1 MGCEQLVQ
9 HAKVSKNRKF
19 IPHFRENLARP
30 LDKGGVGVVY
40 LPCNPQSA
48 ASVRE
53 VINTANRLIH
63 RVTAE
68 VINPFQQLSTLYR
81 HVVDTS
87 PPPRAHRR
95 SGLQPRRSIVP
106 SVHSRTA
113 TRFTAEPQHCRPV
126 SRCTAH
132 RSTVLFASLRRF
144 PAVPQHCRPA
154 FRCTASLLH
163 RSISVFFPLYRGT
176 ALPLLRFI
184 SVQRHCSTG
193 LPFAALP
200 LRRFAGF
207 GPFCSK
213 TLSCSLFFLFRDA
226 SPPLSRDVC
235 LPGVGSGR
243 LPGGLGNGAPDA
255 AAALRSAPEIPFHIL
270 ARAIPPPA
278 VESRPLRLSRTGT
291 QDGGAGR
298 RRGKRRRSGRGE
310 EEDMKGEERGKG
322 AVGTL
327 TWRGG
332 ATLPGRN
339 SGEPRLGRTGPLTG
353 RASDEPGP

>member
-40 LPCNPQSA
+40 LPCNSQSA

-87 PPPRAHRR
+87 PPP
-95 SGLQPRRSIVP
+95 SGAPPL
-106 SVHSRTA
+106 
-113 TRFTAEPQHCRPV
+113 RFTAAPQHCSIGSQPHRYPV

-226 SPPLSRDVC
+226 SPPPFPGCLSARRRLRPATRRPRQRSPRRGGSSPLRTRNPVPH
-235 LPGVGSGR
+235 LGSGDST
-243 LPGGLGNGAPDA
+243 PGGRIAAPA
-255 AAALRSAPEIPFHIL
+255 AQPHRN
-270 ARAIPPPA
+270 
-278 VESRPLRLSRTGT
+278 
-291 QDGGAGR
+291 AG
-298 RRGKRRRSGRGE
+298 
-310 EEDMKGEERGKG
+310 
-322 AVGTL
+322 
-327 TWRGG
+327 WRGG
-332 ATLPGRN
+332 ASEG
-339 SGEPRLGRTGPLTG
+339 
-353 RASDEPGP
+353 

>member
-40 LPCNPQSA
+40 LPCNSQSA

-63 RVTAE
+63 RVTSE

-87 PPPRAHRR
+87 PPP
-95 SGLQPRRSIVP
+95 SGAPPL
-106 SVHSRTA
+106 
-113 TRFTAEPQHCRPV
+113 RFTAAPQHCSIGSQPHRYPV

-176 ALPLLRFI
+176 VSSLYSGIAPPVFPSRLCR
-184 SVQRHCSTG
+184 
-193 LPFAALP
+193 FAASP
-200 LRRFAGF
+200 VSAPSARK
-207 GPFCSK
+207 PFPALC
-213 TLSCSLFFLFRDA
+213 FFLFRDA

-278 VESRPLRLSRTGT
+278 VESRPLRLSCTGT

>member
-113 TRFTAEPQHCRPV
+113 TRFPAAPLTAAPFYLHRSAVFPPCHSIAVLLFAVPLLCCTEASLSF
-126 SRCTAH
+126 SRFTAAPFHLCTA
-132 RSTVLFASLRRF
+132 A
-144 PAVPQHCRPA
+144 
-154 FRCTASLLH
+154 LLH
-163 RSISVFFPLYRGT
+163 RSSLRGS
-176 ALPLLRFI
+176 AV
-184 SVQRHCSTG
+184 S
-193 LPFAALP
+193 P
-200 LRRFAGF
+200 LRRFRPLLLEN
-207 GPFCSK
+207 PF
-213 TLSCSLFFLFRDA
+213 LLFVFPFPGCL
-226 SPPLSRDVC
+226 SPPFPGMSVCPASAPAGYPEASATEPPTRRQLSAPHPKSRSTSWLGRFHPRRSNRGPC
-235 LPGVGSGR
+235 GSAAPERRMEGRGVGGVR
-243 LPGGLGNGAPDA
+243 GAG
-255 AAALRSAPEIPFHIL
+255 
-270 ARAIPPPA
+270 A
-278 VESRPLRLSRTGT
+278 VEE
-291 QDGGAGR
+291 R
-298 RRGKRRRSGRGE
+298 RR
-310 EEDMKGEERGKG
+310 
-322 AVGTL
+322 T
-327 TWRGG
+327 
-332 ATLPGRN
+332 
-339 SGEPRLGRTGPLTG
+339 
-353 RASDEPGP
+353 

>member
-113 TRFTAEPQHCRPV
+113 TRFPAAPLTAAP
-126 SRCTAH
+126 
-132 RSTVLFASLRRF
+132 FY
-144 PAVPQHCRPA
+144 
-154 FRCTASLLH
+154 LH
-163 RSISVFFPLYRGT
+163 RSAVFPPCHSIAVLLFAVPLLCCTEASLSFSRFTAAPLYRC
-176 ALPLLRFI
+176 
-184 SVQRHCSTG
+184 SVSSLYSGIAPPVFPSRLCR
-193 LPFAALP
+193 FAASPVSAPSARKPFPALCFSFSGMPLP
-200 LRRFAGF
+200 PPFPGMSVCPASAPAGYPEASATEPPTRRQLSAPHPKSRSTSWLGRFHPRRSNR
-207 GPFCSK
+207 GPCGSAAPE
-213 TLSCSLFFLFRDA
+213 R
-226 SPPLSRDVC
+226 RMEGR
-235 LPGVGSGR
+235 GVGGVR
-243 LPGGLGNGAPDA
+243 GAG
-255 AAALRSAPEIPFHIL
+255 
-270 ARAIPPPA
+270 A
-278 VESRPLRLSRTGT
+278 VEE
-291 QDGGAGR
+291 R
-298 RRGKRRRSGRGE
+298 RR
-310 EEDMKGEERGKG
+310 
-322 AVGTL
+322 T
-327 TWRGG
+327 
-332 ATLPGRN
+332 
-339 SGEPRLGRTGPLTG
+339 
-353 RASDEPGP
+353 

>member
-40 LPCNPQSA
+40 LPCNSQSA

-53 VINTANRLIH
+53 VINIANRLIH

-87 PPPRAHRR
+87 PPP
-95 SGLQPRRSIVP
+95 SGAPPL
-106 SVHSRTA
+106 
-113 TRFTAEPQHCRPV
+113 RFTAAPQHCSIGSQPHRYPV

-200 LRRFAGF
+200 LRRFRPLLLEN
-207 GPFCSK
+207 PF
-213 TLSCSLFFLFRDA
+213 LLFVFPFPGCL

-291 QDGGAGR
+291 QDGGAER

-353 RASDEPGP
+353 RAPDEPGP

>member
-40 LPCNPQSA
+40 LPCNSQSA
-48 ASVRE
+48 ASVRK
-53 VINTANRLIH
+53 VINTVNRLIH

-87 PPPRAHRR
+87 LPP
-95 SGLQPRRSIVP
+95 SGAPPL
-106 SVHSRTA
+106 
-113 TRFTAEPQHCRPV
+113 RFTAEPQHCRPV

-132 RSTVLFASLRRF
+132 RCIVFPLPRCTVLFASLRRF

-154 FRCTASLLH
+154 F
-163 RSISVFFPLYRGT
+163 PLYRFSVAPKHLCLFPTLTRHRFT
-176 ALPLLRFI
+176 AAPLLRFT

-200 LRRFAGF
+200 LRRFAVY

-213 TLSCSLFFLFRDA
+213 TLSCSLFFPF
-226 SPPLSRDVC
+226 SGTPVPFF
-235 LPGVGSGR
+235 PGMSVR
-243 LPGGLGNGAPDA
+243 PA
-255 AAALRSAPEIPFHIL
+255 SAPAGYPEASATEPPTRRQLPRSVPEILFHTL

-278 VESRPLRLSRTGT
+278 VELQPLRPRRTGT

-298 RRGKRRRSGRGE
+298 RRG
-310 EEDMKGEERGKG
+310 
-322 AVGTL
+322 
-327 TWRGG
+327 
-332 ATLPGRN
+332 
-339 SGEPRLGRTGPLTG
+339 
-353 RASDEPGP
+353 

>member
-113 TRFTAEPQHCRPV
+113 TRFPAAPLTAAP
-126 SRCTAH
+126 
-132 RSTVLFASLRRF
+132 FY
-144 PAVPQHCRPA
+144 
-154 FRCTASLLH
+154 LH
-163 RSISVFFPLYRGT
+163 RSAVFPPCHSIAVLLFAVPLLCCTEASLSFSRFTAAPLYRCSVSSLYSGI
-176 ALPLLRFI
+176 APPVFPSRFC
-184 SVQRHCSTG
+184 R
-193 LPFAALP
+193 FAASPVSAPSARKPFPALCFSFSGMPLPPFPGCLSARRRLRPATRRPRQRSPRRGGSSP
-200 LRRFAGF
+200 LRTRN
-207 GPFCSK
+207 PVPH
-213 TLSCSLFFLFRDA
+213 L
-226 SPPLSRDVC
+226 
-235 LPGVGSGR
+235 GSGDST
-243 LPGGLGNGAPDA
+243 PGGRIAAPA
-255 AAALRSAPEIPFHIL
+255 AQPHRN
-270 ARAIPPPA
+270 
-278 VESRPLRLSRTGT
+278 
-291 QDGGAGR
+291 AG
-298 RRGKRRRSGRGE
+298 
-310 EEDMKGEERGKG
+310 
-322 AVGTL
+322 
-327 TWRGG
+327 WRGG
-332 ATLPGRN
+332 ASEG
-339 SGEPRLGRTGPLTG
+339 
-353 RASDEPGP
+353 

>member
-87 PPPRAHRR
+87 SPPRAHRR

-113 TRFTAEPQHCRPV
+113 TRFPAAPLTAAP
-126 SRCTAH
+126 
-132 RSTVLFASLRRF
+132 FY
-144 PAVPQHCRPA
+144 
-154 FRCTASLLH
+154 LH
-163 RSISVFFPLYRGT
+163 RSAVFPPCHSIAVLLFAVPLLCCTEASLSFSRFTAAPLYRC
-176 ALPLLRFI
+176 
-184 SVQRHCSTG
+184 SVSSLYSGIAPPVFPSRLCR
-193 LPFAALP
+193 FAASP
-200 LRRFAGF
+200 VSAPSARK
-207 GPFCSK
+207 PFPALC
-213 TLSCSLFFLFRDA
+213 FFLFRDA
-226 SPPLSRDVC
+226 SPPLSFPGMSVC
-235 LPGVGSGR
+235 PASAPAGYPEASATEPPTRRQLSAPHPKSRSTSWLGRFHPRRSNRGPCGSAAPERRMEGRGVGGVR
-243 LPGGLGNGAPDA
+243 GAG
-255 AAALRSAPEIPFHIL
+255 
-270 ARAIPPPA
+270 A
-278 VESRPLRLSRTGT
+278 VEE
-291 QDGGAGR
+291 R
-298 RRGKRRRSGRGE
+298 RR
-310 EEDMKGEERGKG
+310 
-322 AVGTL
+322 T
-327 TWRGG
+327 
-332 ATLPGRN
+332 
-339 SGEPRLGRTGPLTG
+339 
-353 RASDEPGP
+353 

>member
-40 LPCNPQSA
+40 LLCNPQSA

-113 TRFTAEPQHCRPV
+113 TRFPAAPLTAAP
-126 SRCTAH
+126 
-132 RSTVLFASLRRF
+132 FY
-144 PAVPQHCRPA
+144 
-154 FRCTASLLH
+154 LH
-163 RSISVFFPLYRGT
+163 RSAVFPPCHSIAVLLFAVRFSVAPKHLCLFP

-226 SPPLSRDVC
+226 SPPPFPGCLSARRRLRPATRRPRQRSPRRGGSSPLRTRNPVPH
-235 LPGVGSGR
+235 LGSGDST
-243 LPGGLGNGAPDA
+243 PGGRIAAPA
-255 AAALRSAPEIPFHIL
+255 AQPHRN
-270 ARAIPPPA
+270 
-278 VESRPLRLSRTGT
+278 
-291 QDGGAGR
+291 AG
-298 RRGKRRRSGRGE
+298 
-310 EEDMKGEERGKG
+310 
-322 AVGTL
+322 
-327 TWRGG
+327 WRGG
-332 ATLPGRN
+332 APEG
-339 SGEPRLGRTGPLTG
+339 
-353 RASDEPGP
+353 

>member
-68 VINPFQQLSTLYR
+68 VINPFQQLSTLCR

-87 PPPRAHRR
+87 PPPL
-95 SGLQPRRSIVP
+95 G
-106 SVHSRTA
+106 RTA
-113 TRFTAEPQHCRPV
+113 APVYSRAAALFHRFTAEPQHCRPV

-176 ALPLLRFI
+176 AFPLLRFI

-226 SPPLSRDVC
+226 SPPPFPGCLSARRRLRPATRRPRQRSPRRGGSSPLRTRNPVPH
-235 LPGVGSGR
+235 LGSGDST
-243 LPGGLGNGAPDA
+243 PGGRIAAPA
-255 AAALRSAPEIPFHIL
+255 AQPHRN
-270 ARAIPPPA
+270 
-278 VESRPLRLSRTGT
+278 
-291 QDGGAGR
+291 AG
-298 RRGKRRRSGRGE
+298 
-310 EEDMKGEERGKG
+310 
-322 AVGTL
+322 
-327 TWRGG
+327 WRGG
-332 ATLPGRN
+332 ASEG
-339 SGEPRLGRTGPLTG
+339 
-353 RASDEPGP
+353 

>member
-9 HAKVSKNRKF
+9 HAKISKNRKF

-40 LPCNPQSA
+40 LPCNSQSA

-87 PPPRAHRR
+87 PPLRAHRR
-95 SGLQPRRSIVP
+95 SGLQLNRSIVP

-132 RSTVLFASLRRF
+132 RSTAHRCTVLFASLRRF

-154 FRCTASLLH
+154 F
-163 RSISVFFPLYRGT
+163 PLYRFSVAPKHLCLFP
-176 ALPLLRFI
+176 ALPRHRF
-184 SVQRHCSTG
+184 
-193 LPFAALP
+193 PAAP
-200 LRRFAGF
+200 LHRFSG
-207 GPFCSK
+207 
-213 TLSCSLFFLFRDA
+213 
-226 SPPLSRDVC
+226 SPV
-235 LPGVGSGR
+235 
-243 LPGGLGNGAPDA
+243 
-255 AAALRSAPEIPFHIL
+255 SAPS
-270 ARAIPPPA
+270 A
-278 VESRPLRLSRTGT
+278 
-291 QDGGAGR
+291 
-298 RRGKRRRSGRGE
+298 
-310 EEDMKGEERGKG
+310 
-322 AVGTL
+322 
-327 TWRGG
+327 
-332 ATLPGRN
+332 
-339 SGEPRLGRTGPLTG
+339 
-353 RASDEPGP
+353 

>member
-30 LDKGGVGVVY
+30 LDKGGVEVVY
-40 LPCNPQSA
+40 LPCNSQSA

-87 PPPRAHRR
+87 PPPRVHRR

-113 TRFTAEPQHCRPV
+113 TRFPAAPLTAAP
-126 SRCTAH
+126 
-132 RSTVLFASLRRF
+132 FY
-144 PAVPQHCRPA
+144 
-154 FRCTASLLH
+154 LH
-163 RSISVFFPLYRGT
+163 RSAVFPPCHSIAVLLFAVPLLCCTEASLSFSRFTAAPLYRC
-176 ALPLLRFI
+176 
-184 SVQRHCSTG
+184 SVSSLYSGIAPPVFPSRLC
-193 LPFAALP
+193 
-200 LRRFAGF
+200 RFAGF

-226 SPPLSRDVC
+226 SPPPFPGMSVC
-235 LPGVGSGR
+235 P
-243 LPGGLGNGAPDA
+243 A
-255 AAALRSAPEIPFHIL
+255 SAPAGYPEASATEPPTRRQLSAPHPKSRSTSWLGRFHPRRSNRGPCGS
-270 ARAIPPPA
+270 AAPERRMEGRSVGGVRGAGA
-278 VESRPLRLSRTGT
+278 VEE
-291 QDGGAGR
+291 R
-298 RRGKRRRSGRGE
+298 RR
-310 EEDMKGEERGKG
+310 
-322 AVGTL
+322 T
-327 TWRGG
+327 
-332 ATLPGRN
+332 
-339 SGEPRLGRTGPLTG
+339 
-353 RASDEPGP
+353 

>member
-113 TRFTAEPQHCRPV
+113 TRFPAAPLTAAP
-126 SRCTAH
+126 
-132 RSTVLFASLRRF
+132 FY
-144 PAVPQHCRPA
+144 
-154 FRCTASLLH
+154 LH
-163 RSISVFFPLYRGT
+163 RSAVFPPCHSIAVLLFAVPLLCCTEASLSFSRFTAAPLYRC
-176 ALPLLRFI
+176 
-184 SVQRHCSTG
+184 SVSSLYSGIAPPVFPSRLCR
-193 LPFAALP
+193 FAASP
-200 LRRFAGF
+200 VSAPSARK
-207 GPFCSK
+207 PFPALC
-213 TLSCSLFFLFRDA
+213 FFLFRDA
-226 SPPLSRDVC
+226 SPPPFPGMSVCPASAPAGYPEASATEPPTRRQLSAPHPKSRSTSWLGRFHPRRSNRGPC
-235 LPGVGSGR
+235 GSAAPERRMEGRGVGGVR
-243 LPGGLGNGAPDA
+243 GAG
-255 AAALRSAPEIPFHIL
+255 
-270 ARAIPPPA
+270 A
-278 VESRPLRLSRTGT
+278 VEE
-291 QDGGAGR
+291 R
-298 RRGKRRRSGRGE
+298 RR
-310 EEDMKGEERGKG
+310 
-322 AVGTL
+322 T
-327 TWRGG
+327 
-332 ATLPGRN
+332 
-339 SGEPRLGRTGPLTG
+339 
-353 RASDEPGP
+353 

>member
-68 VINPFQQLSTLYR
+68 VINPFQQLSTLCR
-81 HVVDTS
+81 HFA
-87 PPPRAHRR
+87 PPL
-95 SGLQPRRSIVP
+95 G
-106 SVHSRTA
+106 RTA
-113 TRFTAEPQHCRPV
+113 APVYSRAAALFHRFTAEPQHCRPV

-163 RSISVFFPLYRGT
+163 RSISVFFPLYRC
-176 ALPLLRFI
+176 
-184 SVQRHCSTG
+184 SVSSLYSGIAPPVFPSRLCR
-193 LPFAALP
+193 FAASPVSAPSARKPFPALCFSFSGMPLP
-200 LRRFAGF
+200 PFPGMSVCPASAPAGYPEASATEPPTRRQLSAPHPKSRSTSWLGRFHPRRSNR
-207 GPFCSK
+207 GPCGSAAPE
-213 TLSCSLFFLFRDA
+213 R
-226 SPPLSRDVC
+226 RMEGR
-235 LPGVGSGR
+235 GVGGVR
-243 LPGGLGNGAPDA
+243 GAG
-255 AAALRSAPEIPFHIL
+255 
-270 ARAIPPPA
+270 A
-278 VESRPLRLSRTGT
+278 VEE
-291 QDGGAGR
+291 R
-298 RRGKRRRSGRGE
+298 RR
-310 EEDMKGEERGKG
+310 
-322 AVGTL
+322 T
-327 TWRGG
+327 
-332 ATLPGRN
+332 
-339 SGEPRLGRTGPLTG
+339 
-353 RASDEPGP
+353 

>member
-113 TRFTAEPQHCRPV
+113 TRFPAAPLTAAPFYLHRSAVFPPCHSIAVLLFAVPLLCCTEASLSF
-126 SRCTAH
+126 SRFTAAPFHLCTA
-132 RSTVLFASLRRF
+132 A
-144 PAVPQHCRPA
+144 
-154 FRCTASLLH
+154 LLH
-163 RSISVFFPLYRGT
+163 RSSLRG
-176 ALPLLRFI
+176 
-184 SVQRHCSTG
+184 S
-193 LPFAALP
+193 AASP
-200 LRRFAGF
+200 LRRFRPLLLEN
-207 GPFCSK
+207 PF
-213 TLSCSLFFLFRDA
+213 LLFVFPFPGCL

-339 SGEPRLGRTGPLTG
+339 SGELRLGRTGPLTG
-353 RASDEPGP
+353 RAPDEPGP

>member
-113 TRFTAEPQHCRPV
+113 TRFPAAPLTAAPFYLHLSAVFPPCHSIAV
-126 SRCTAH
+126 L
-132 RSTVLFASLRRF
+132 LFA
-144 PAVPQHCRPA
+144 VPLLC
-154 FRCTASLLH
+154 CTEASLSFSH
-163 RSISVFFPLYRGT
+163 FTAAPLYRC
-176 ALPLLRFI
+176 
-184 SVQRHCSTG
+184 SVSSLYSGIAPPVFPSRLCR
-193 LPFAALP
+193 FAASPVSAPSARKPFPALCFSFSGMPLPPPFPGCLSARRRLRPATRRPRQRSPRRGGSSP
-200 LRRFAGF
+200 LRTRN
-207 GPFCSK
+207 PVPH
-213 TLSCSLFFLFRDA
+213 L
-226 SPPLSRDVC
+226 
-235 LPGVGSGR
+235 GSGDST
-243 LPGGLGNGAPDA
+243 PGGRIAAPA
-255 AAALRSAPEIPFHIL
+255 AQPHRN
-270 ARAIPPPA
+270 
-278 VESRPLRLSRTGT
+278 
-291 QDGGAGR
+291 AG
-298 RRGKRRRSGRGE
+298 
-310 EEDMKGEERGKG
+310 
-322 AVGTL
+322 
-327 TWRGG
+327 WRGG
-332 ATLPGRN
+332 ASEG
-339 SGEPRLGRTGPLTG
+339 
-353 RASDEPGP
+353 

>member
-1 MGCEQLVQ
+1 MVQ

-30 LDKGGVGVVY
+30 LDKGGVEVVY

-87 PPPRAHRR
+87 PPP
-95 SGLQPRRSIVP
+95 SGAPPL
-106 SVHSRTA
+106 
-113 TRFTAEPQHCRPV
+113 RFTAAPQHCSIGSQPHRYPV

-176 ALPLLRFI
+176 ALPLHRF
-184 SVQRHCSTG
+184 TAA
-193 LPFAALP
+193 PFHLCTAALLHRSSLRGSAASP
-200 LRRFAGF
+200 LRRFRPLLLEN
-207 GPFCSK
+207 PF
-213 TLSCSLFFLFRDA
+213 LLFVFPF
-226 SPPLSRDVC
+226 PGC
-235 LPGVGSGR
+235 LPPPSPGCLSARRRLRPATRRPRQRSPRRGGSSPLRTRNPVPHLGSGDST
-243 LPGGLGNGAPDA
+243 PGGRIAAPA
-255 AAALRSAPEIPFHIL
+255 AQPHRN
-270 ARAIPPPA
+270 
-278 VESRPLRLSRTGT
+278 
-291 QDGGAGR
+291 AG
-298 RRGKRRRSGRGE
+298 
-310 EEDMKGEERGKG
+310 
-322 AVGTL
+322 
-327 TWRGG
+327 WRGG
-332 ATLPGRN
+332 ASEG
-339 SGEPRLGRTGPLTG
+339 
-353 RASDEPGP
+353 

>member
-53 VINTANRLIH
+53 VINIANRLIH

-113 TRFTAEPQHCRPV
+113 TRFPAAPLTAAP
-126 SRCTAH
+126 
-132 RSTVLFASLRRF
+132 FY
-144 PAVPQHCRPA
+144 
-154 FRCTASLLH
+154 LH
-163 RSISVFFPLYRGT
+163 RSAVFPPCHSIAVLLFAVPLLCCTEASLSFSRFTAAPLYRC
-176 ALPLLRFI
+176 
-184 SVQRHCSTG
+184 SVSSLYSGIAPPVFPSRLCR
-193 LPFAALP
+193 FAASP
-200 LRRFAGF
+200 VSAPSARK
-207 GPFCSK
+207 PFPALC
-213 TLSCSLFFLFRDA
+213 FFLFRDA
-226 SPPLSRDVC
+226 SPPPFPGMSVCPASAPAGYPEASATEPPTRRQLSAPHPKSRSTSWLGRFHPRRSNRGPC
-235 LPGVGSGR
+235 GSAAPERRMEGRGVGGVR
-243 LPGGLGNGAPDA
+243 GAG
-255 AAALRSAPEIPFHIL
+255 
-270 ARAIPPPA
+270 A
-278 VESRPLRLSRTGT
+278 VEE
-291 QDGGAGR
+291 R
-298 RRGKRRRSGRGE
+298 RR
-310 EEDMKGEERGKG
+310 
-322 AVGTL
+322 T
-327 TWRGG
+327 
-332 ATLPGRN
+332 
-339 SGEPRLGRTGPLTG
+339 
-353 RASDEPGP
+353 

>member
-30 LDKGGVGVVY
+30 LDKGGVEVVY

-113 TRFTAEPQHCRPV
+113 TRFPAAPLTAAP
-126 SRCTAH
+126 
-132 RSTVLFASLRRF
+132 FY
-144 PAVPQHCRPA
+144 
-154 FRCTASLLH
+154 LH
-163 RSISVFFPLYRGT
+163 RSAVFPPCHSIAVLFFAVPLLCCTEASLSFSRFTAAPLYRC
-176 ALPLLRFI
+176 
-184 SVQRHCSTG
+184 SVSSLYSGIAPPVFPSRLCR
-193 LPFAALP
+193 FAASPVSAPSARKPFPALCFSFSGMPLPPPFPGCLSARRRLRPATRRPRQRSPRRGGSSP
-200 LRRFAGF
+200 LRTRN
-207 GPFCSK
+207 PVPH
-213 TLSCSLFFLFRDA
+213 L
-226 SPPLSRDVC
+226 
-235 LPGVGSGR
+235 GSGDST
-243 LPGGLGNGAPDA
+243 PGGRIAAPA
-255 AAALRSAPEIPFHIL
+255 AQPHRN
-270 ARAIPPPA
+270 
-278 VESRPLRLSRTGT
+278 
-291 QDGGAGR
+291 AG
-298 RRGKRRRSGRGE
+298 
-310 EEDMKGEERGKG
+310 
-322 AVGTL
+322 
-327 TWRGG
+327 WRGG
-332 ATLPGRN
+332 ASEG
-339 SGEPRLGRTGPLTG
+339 
-353 RASDEPGP
+353 

>member
-53 VINTANRLIH
+53 VINIANRLIH

-81 HVVDTS
+81 HIVDTS
-87 PPPRAHRR
+87 LPLGRTAAPVYSRAAALFHRFTAAPLP
-95 SGLQPRRSIVP
+95 GLQLNRSIVARFPAAPLTAAPFYLHHP
-106 SVHSRTA
+106 SVFPPCHSIAVLLFAVPLLCCTEA
-113 TRFTAEPQHCRPV
+113 SLSFSRFTA
-126 SRCTAH
+126 A
-132 RSTVLFASLRRF
+132 
-144 PAVPQHCRPA
+144 
-154 FRCTASLLH
+154 
-163 RSISVFFPLYRGT
+163 PLYRC
-176 ALPLLRFI
+176 
-184 SVQRHCSTG
+184 SVSSLYSGIAPPVFPSRLCR
-193 LPFAALP
+193 FAASPVSAPSARKPFPALCFSFSGMP
-200 LRRFAGF
+200 L
-207 GPFCSK
+207 
-213 TLSCSLFFLFRDA
+213 
-226 SPPLSRDVC
+226 PPLSRDVC

-353 RASDEPGP
+353 RAPDEPGP

>member
-40 LPCNPQSA
+40 LPCNSQSA

-113 TRFTAEPQHCRPV
+113 TRFPAAPLTAAP
-126 SRCTAH
+126 
-132 RSTVLFASLRRF
+132 FY
-144 PAVPQHCRPA
+144 
-154 FRCTASLLH
+154 LH
-163 RSISVFFPLYRGT
+163 RSAVFPPCHSIAVLLFAVPLLCCTEASLSFSHFTAAPLYRC
-176 ALPLLRFI
+176 
-184 SVQRHCSTG
+184 SVSSLYSGIAPPVFPSRLCR
-193 LPFAALP
+193 FAASPVSAPSARKPFPALCFSFSGMPLPPPFPGCLSARRRLRPATRRPRQRSPRRGGSSP
-200 LRRFAGF
+200 LRTRN
-207 GPFCSK
+207 PVPH
-213 TLSCSLFFLFRDA
+213 L
-226 SPPLSRDVC
+226 
-235 LPGVGSGR
+235 GSGDST
-243 LPGGLGNGAPDA
+243 PGGRIAAPA
-255 AAALRSAPEIPFHIL
+255 AQPHRN
-270 ARAIPPPA
+270 
-278 VESRPLRLSRTGT
+278 
-291 QDGGAGR
+291 AG
-298 RRGKRRRSGRGE
+298 
-310 EEDMKGEERGKG
+310 
-322 AVGTL
+322 
-327 TWRGG
+327 WRGG
-332 ATLPGRN
+332 ASEG
-339 SGEPRLGRTGPLTG
+339 
-353 RASDEPGP
+353 

>member
-87 PPPRAHRR
+87 PPP
-95 SGLQPRRSIVP
+95 SGAPPL
-106 SVHSRTA
+106 
-113 TRFTAEPQHCRPV
+113 RFTAAPQHCSIGSQPHRYPV

-200 LRRFAGF
+200 LRRFRPLLLEN
-207 GPFCSK
+207 PFLLFVFSFSGMPLPPPFPGC
-213 TLSCSLFFLFRDA
+213 LSARRRLRPA
-226 SPPLSRDVC
+226 TRRPRQRSPRRGGSSPLRTRNPVPH
-235 LPGVGSGR
+235 LGSGDST
-243 LPGGLGNGAPDA
+243 PGGRIAAPA
-255 AAALRSAPEIPFHIL
+255 AQPHRN
-270 ARAIPPPA
+270 
-278 VESRPLRLSRTGT
+278 
-291 QDGGAGR
+291 AG
-298 RRGKRRRSGRGE
+298 
-310 EEDMKGEERGKG
+310 
-322 AVGTL
+322 
-327 TWRGG
+327 WRGG
-332 ATLPGRN
+332 ASEG
-339 SGEPRLGRTGPLTG
+339 
-353 RASDEPGP
+353 

>member
-30 LDKGGVGVVY
+30 LDKGGVEVVY

-87 PPPRAHRR
+87 PPPRVHRR

-113 TRFTAEPQHCRPV
+113 TRFPAAPLTAAP
-126 SRCTAH
+126 
-132 RSTVLFASLRRF
+132 FY
-144 PAVPQHCRPA
+144 
-154 FRCTASLLH
+154 LH
-163 RSISVFFPLYRGT
+163 RSAVFPPCHSIAVLLFAVPLLCCTEASLSFSRFTAAPLYRC
-176 ALPLLRFI
+176 
-184 SVQRHCSTG
+184 SVSSLYSGIAPPVFPSRLC
-193 LPFAALP
+193 
-200 LRRFAGF
+200 RFAGF

-226 SPPLSRDVC
+226 SPPPFPGMSVC
-235 LPGVGSGR
+235 P
-243 LPGGLGNGAPDA
+243 A
-255 AAALRSAPEIPFHIL
+255 SAPAGYPEASATEPPTRRQLSAPHPKSRSTSWLGRFHPRRSNRGPCGS
-270 ARAIPPPA
+270 AAPERRMEGRSVGGVRGAGA
-278 VESRPLRLSRTGT
+278 VEE
-291 QDGGAGR
+291 R
-298 RRGKRRRSGRGE
+298 RR
-310 EEDMKGEERGKG
+310 
-322 AVGTL
+322 T
-327 TWRGG
+327 
-332 ATLPGRN
+332 
-339 SGEPRLGRTGPLTG
+339 
-353 RASDEPGP
+353 